1 MVVFYVIVKILP
13 YVFGVLALILF
24 FKIWGLCDDVRALR
38 QKYAPKQ
45 EGQLETKGKIDKWL
59 DEEIGSRKKESN
71 EAIEN
76 KQG

>member
-1 MVVFYVIVKILP
+1 MGILYVIVRIFP

-45 EGQLETKGKIDKWL
+45 EGRLETKGK
-59 DEEIGSRKKESN
+59 ETR
-71 EAIEN
+71 A
-76 KQG
+76 